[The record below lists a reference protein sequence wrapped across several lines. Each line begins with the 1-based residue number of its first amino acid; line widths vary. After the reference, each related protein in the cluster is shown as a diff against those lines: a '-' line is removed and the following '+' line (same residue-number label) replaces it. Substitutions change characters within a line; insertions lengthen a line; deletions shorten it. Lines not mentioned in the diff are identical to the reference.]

1 MIRLQQGRLRV
12 AFLLLVVLFLIFS
25 AQLIRVQGIQAG
37 GYAERAERE
46 LMRTAT
52 LPAARGA
59 IVDSKGVVLA
69 RSVDA
74 IDITVDQTLILDPKG
89 TAAIMAPILNMSI
102 SDVESRITG
111 KRRFAYVAKA
121 VTPAQWNQI
130 KSKVEQT
137 NLTREKDNRIFGLF
151 PVRSF
156 KRIYPAGEL
165 GAAMLGYVNASGQ
178 GAAGVE
184 YAMNS
189 VLSGKDGK
197 YVYAS
202 GGGPAIPSARDILT
216 PAKPGS
222 DVHLTINR
230 DIQWVA
236 QKEIAAQVARS
247 KADWGTIIVMDPT
260 TGKVLAL
267 ATAPSFDPGAAK
279 PSDLATLKAFSV
291 TDVYEP
297 GSTGKVITVSAA
309 LEEKVVTPTT
319 LFDVPYAINRA
330 GRTFHDSHKHPK
342 LRLTTAGILA
352 VSSNTGSIQVGEK
365 LSPDTLSDYLRKF
378 GVGTR
383 TNIGLSGESAGILN
397 PVSSWSRSTFPTI
410 AFGQSYSVTAVQATS
425 IFATIANGGVRVTPT
440 LIDGYTD
447 AQGNYSA
454 APINKGVRAI
464 SQETAA
470 SVRSMMESVVSS
482 EGTAAVAAIKGYR
495 VAGKTG
501 TASRS
506 DPTCGCYRG
515 YVSSFIGF
523 VPADKPRL
531 VINVTI
537 NNPRGL
543 YYGGVIAAP
552 LFKTVGS
559 FALKALAI
567 PPTGTEVTKY
577 PLTEEQLKSA
587 AKASQ
592 QPKPAS
598 TPSSTPSR

>member
-1 MIRLQQGRLRV
+1 MIRLQHGRLRV
-12 AFLLLVVLFLIFS
+12 AFALLVVLFLVFS

-52 LPAARGA
+52 LPAARGP
-59 IVDSKGVVLA
+59 ILDSKGVVLA

-74 IDITVDQTLILDPKG
+74 IDITVDQTMILDPKG
-89 TAAIMAPILNMSI
+89 TAAIIAPILKMSTAEVEASI
-102 SDVESRITG
+102 SG
-111 KRRFAYVAKA
+111 KRRFAYVAKL
-121 VTPAQWNQI
+121 VTPQQWNQI
-130 KSKVEQT
+130 KAKVDEV

-165 GAAMLGYVNASGQ
+165 GAAMLGYVNADGQ
-178 GAAGVE
+178 GAAGIE
-184 YAMNS
+184 YKMNS
-189 VLSGKDGK
+189 VLAGQDGK

-222 DVHLTINR
+222 AVHLTINR
-230 DIQWVA
+230 DIQWMA
-236 QKEIAAQVARS
+236 QQEIAKQVSRS
-247 KADWGTIIVMDPT
+247 KADWGTIIVMDPA

-279 PSDLATLKAFSV
+279 PSDLASLKAFSV
-291 TDVYEP
+291 SDVYEP
-297 GSTGKVITVSAA
+297 GSTGKVITVAAA

-319 LFDVPYAINRA
+319 VFDVPFKIQRA
-330 GRTFHDSHKHPK
+330 GRSFKDSHSHPK
-342 LRLTTAGILA
+342 WRLTTAGILA

-365 LSPDTLSDYLRKF
+365 MSPDTLSDYLRKF
-378 GVGTR
+378 GVGSR
-383 TNIGLSGESAGILN
+383 TNVGLSGENPGILN

-425 IFATIANGGVRVTPT
+425 IFATIANDGVRVTPT

-454 APINKGVRAI
+454 APISKGVRAV
-464 SQETAA
+464 SEETAA
-470 SVRSMMESVVSS
+470 AVRSMMESVVSS
-482 EGTAAVAAIKGYR
+482 EGTAQVASIKGYR

-501 TASRS
+501 TASRYE
-506 DPTCGCYRG
+506 PTCGCYRG

-523 VPADKPRL
+523 VPADKPQL

-537 NNPRGL
+537 NNPRGA

-567 PPTGTEVTKY
+567 APTGTEPHKF
-577 PLTEEQLKSA
+577 PLDEKQLKAAATSA
-587 AKASQ
+587 AT
-592 QPKPAS
+592 PAS
-598 TPSSTPSR
+598 TPKPTPSR

>member
-1 MIRLQQGRLRV
+1 MTRLQQGRLRV
-12 AFLLLVVLFLIFS
+12 AFVLLVLLFLVFS

-52 LPAARGA
+52 LPAPRGS
-59 IVDSKGVVLA
+59 ILDSQGVVLA

-74 IDITVDQTLILDPKG
+74 IDITVDQTMILDPKG
-89 TAAIMAPILNMSI
+89 TAAIIAPILNMSI
-102 SDVESRITG
+102 SDVEAKITG
-111 KRRFAYVAKA
+111 KRRFAYVAKL
-121 VTPAQWNQI
+121 VTPKQWNQI
-130 KSKVEQT
+130 KSSIEQV
-137 NLTREKDNRIFGLF
+137 NATRAKDNRIFGLF

-165 GAAMLGYVNASGQ
+165 GAAMLGYVNSNGQ

-189 VLSGKDGK
+189 VLSGQDGK

-230 DIQWVA
+230 DIQWIA
-236 QKEIAAQVARS
+236 QQEIAKQVSKS

-279 PSDLATLKAFSV
+279 PSDLASLKAFSV

-297 GSTGKVITVSAA
+297 GSTGKVVTISAA
-309 LEEKVVTPTT
+309 LEEKVVTPATV
-319 LFDVPYAINRA
+319 FDVPYSIKRS
-330 GRTFHDSHKHPK
+330 GRTFHDSHGHPK
-342 LRLTTAGILA
+342 WRLTTAGILA

-365 LSPDTLSDYLRKF
+365 LSPETLSDYLRKF
-378 GVGTR
+378 GVGSR
-383 TNIGLSGESAGILN
+383 TNIGLSGENPGILN

-425 IFATIANGGVRVTPT
+425 IFATIANGGVRVPPT

-454 APINKGVRAI
+454 APINKGVRAV
-464 SQETAA
+464 SVETAE

-501 TASRS
+501 TASRYEPS
-506 DPTCGCYRG
+506 CGCYRG

-537 NNPRGL
+537 NNPRGA

-567 PPTGTEVTKY
+567 APTGTQPTKF
-577 PLTEEQLKSA
+577 PLDEKQLKA
-587 AKASQ
+587 QTQTPATPKAVT
-592 QPKPAS
+592 PKP
-598 TPSSTPSR
+598 TPSR